1 MQNVT
6 STASDMTTALCS
18 STGELRVVARWR
30 SRICSARKVI
40 HISLRSVWNET
51 VTRESKEGAKRMLR
65 EWLGGINIQCFH
77 VSGWTCAACSFT
89 PGASKMERRSS
100 TDRRIAP
107 VRGGHGPCFCP

>member
-40 HISLRSVWNET
+40 HIAEIRVERDRHQGVQGRRKENAPRVARRDQHTVLSCVRLDLRRLFLHAGRVQD
-51 VTRESKEGAKRMLR
+51 GA
-65 EWLGGINIQCFH
+65 E
-77 VSGWTCAACSFT
+77 V
-89 PGASKMERRSS
+89 
-100 TDRRIAP
+100 
-107 VRGGHGPCFCP
+107 VY